1 MKLIRIGSALV
12 LAAIAWAPLA
22 VQTAEAIYCYPG
34 NPPEVYQAC
43 LAYNQ
48 GIGLQVTNQRE
59 LNRIRSQIKNKED
72 QINALNA
79 FINSLNA
86 QILAQQAL
94 IAKTQAKI
102 NDLDVQIRFTTA
114 NLTRLQASLSVRDAL
129 LDQRLRYVDTHGS
142 INYVELVL
150 TASTFNDLMN
160 RMIGAQQVAA
170 SDQQLIDA
178 LGWDR
183 SQFDQVNAN
192 LAVERGQ
199 MTALLLQQKA
209 TVADLQKNVSTQQQ
223 AVAYA
228 NQLVVQLQADYAR
241 VAAERKAIDAQ
252 VAVLAR
258 KYDAA
263 AAKAGGGS
271 GVFTWPSPACNYSC
285 ITQGFG
291 CSTFYLEP
299 YDSGCPYP
307 HRIHT
312 GLDIAGP
319 YHIPIVAADTG
330 IVYLYPGSIGYGN
343 LLVMIHGNGYSTYYG
358 HLAGYAPGMR
368 TGKIVARGDLI
379 AYEGSTGWSTGPH
392 LHFEIRING
401 VYKNP
406 CIWLGC

>member
-1 MKLIRIGSALV
+1 VKLIRVSAAAL

-43 LAYNQ
+43 LAYNA
-48 GIGLQVTNQRE
+48 GIGQQVTNQRE

-79 FINSLNA
+79 FINSLNS

-94 IAKTQAKI
+94 IAKTQGKI

-178 LGWDR
+178 LGLDR
-183 SQFDQVNAN
+183 AQFDQVNAN
-192 LAVERGQ
+192 LGIERGQ

-209 TVADLQKNVSTQQQ
+209 TVADLQKNVTTQQQ

-228 NQLVVQLQADYAR
+228 NQLVVELQADYAR
-241 VAAERKAIDAQ
+241 VAAERKAIDAR
-252 VAVLAR
+252 VAALAR
-258 KYDAA
+258 RYDAA
-263 AAKAGGGS
+263 AAKAGGGT
-271 GVFTWPSPACNYSC
+271 GVFTWPMPACNYSC

-291 CSTFYLEP
+291 CSSFYLEP
-299 YDSGCPYP
+299 YDSACPYP

-312 GLDIAGP
+312 GVDIAGP
-319 YHIPIVAADTG
+319 YHTAIVAADTG

-343 LLVMIHGNGYSTYYG
+343 LLVIIHGNGYSTYYG

-368 TGKIVARGDLI
+368 TGRIVARGDLV

-392 LHFEIRING
+392 LHFEVRIYGN
-401 VYKNP
+401 YKNA

>member
-1 MKLIRIGSALV
+1 VKRIRISAAAL

-43 LAYNQ
+43 LAYNA
-48 GIGLQVTNQRE
+48 GIGQQVTNQRE
-59 LNRIRSQIKNKED
+59 LNRIKGQIKNKED

-79 FINSLNA
+79 FINSLNS
-86 QILAQQAL
+86 QIAAQQAL
-94 IAKTQAKI
+94 IAKTQGKI

-183 SQFDQVNAN
+183 AQFDQVNAN
-192 LAVERGQ
+192 LGIERGQ

-209 TVADLQKNVSTQQQ
+209 TVADLQKNVTTQQQ

-228 NQLVVQLQADYAR
+228 NELVVELQADYAR
-241 VAAERKAIDAQ
+241 VAAERKAIDAR
-252 VAVLAR
+252 VAALAR

-263 AAKAGGGS
+263 AAKAGGGT
-271 GVFTWPSPACNYSC
+271 GVFTWPMPACNYSC

-291 CSTFYLEP
+291 CSSFYLEP
-299 YDSGCPYP
+299 YDSACPYP

-312 GLDIAGP
+312 GVDIAGP
-319 YHIPIVAADTG
+319 YHTAIVAADTG

-343 LLVMIHGNGYSTYYG
+343 LLVIIHGNGYSTYYG

-368 TGKIVARGDLI
+368 TGRIVARGDLV

-392 LHFEIRING
+392 LHFEVRIYGN
-401 VYKNP
+401 YKNA

>member
-1 MKLIRIGSALV
+1 VKLLRVAAASL
-12 LAAIAWAPLA
+12 LAAIVWAPLA

-86 QILAQQAL
+86 QIAAQQAL

-114 NLTRLQASLSVRDAL
+114 DLTRLQASLSVRDAL
-129 LDQRLRYVDTHGS
+129 LDQRLRYVDAHGS

-183 SQFDQVNAN
+183 AQFDQVNAN

-209 TVADLQKNVSTQQQ
+209 TVADLQKNVVTQQQ

-228 NQLVVQLQADYAR
+228 NDLVVQLQADYAR
-241 VAAERKAIDAQ
+241 VAAERKAIDAR

-263 AAKAGGGS
+263 AEKAGGGS

-319 YHIPIVAADTG
+319 YRIPIVAADTG

-358 HLAGYAPGMR
+358 HLAGYAPGMH

-401 VYKNP
+401 NYKNP